1 MAKVRLEWVRL
12 SRPNLDRGAA
22 TNDIAATLGAQ
33 LINVTATPVRSAA
46 APAQVDA
53 DGQATSEGFARV
65 FCLSGAVNLVWGAAP
80 TAGEGDGMRLEAGQ
94 QVLISI
100 GAGQYISF
108 VQAADT
114 PAVPAVS
121 VQAMPAEASSRSGTI
136 ATSGLAQ
143 DFMPANAARK
153 GWEIQNQSS
162 AALWVRSKGAAGTS
176 TATQDQNSLLIPA
189 GALYTA
195 DAHVT
200 ANALSIIG
208 AAAGQAFYAREW

>member
-22 TNDIAATLGAQ
+22 SNDIAATLGAQ
-33 LINVTATPVRSAA
+33 LISVTSSPVRSTA
-46 APAQVDA
+46 APTHIDA
-53 DGQATSEGFARV
+53 DGQPASEGFARI
-65 FCLSGAVNLVWGAAP
+65 FGLSGAVNLAWGASP
-80 TAGEGDGMRLEAGQ
+80 TAGETDGVRLEAGQ

-100 GAGQYISF
+100 SAGQYVSF

-114 PAVPAVS
+114 PAVPTVT
-121 VQAMPAEASSRSGTI
+121 VQAMQADASSRSGAI
-136 ATSGLAQ
+136 ATGGAAQ
-143 DFMPANAARK
+143 DFMAANATRR

-162 AALWVRSKGAAGTS
+162 GNLWVRSKGTAGAS
-176 TATQDQNSLLIPA
+176 VATQDQNSLLIPA

-200 ANALSIIG
+200 PNALSIIG
-208 AAAGQAFYAREW
+208 VAAGQAFYAREW